1 VIGEGV
7 SKGGSGSEPA
17 VVTIAVYGFALLVVT
32 ALGAANLH
40 YPFGLDQA
48 LIFHGA
54 KAMDQGAI
62 YYVDFWDN
70 KQPGLYWFYLIAGRL
85 FGFTEFGIHF
95 LEFLWM
101 LAFAGLQ
108 MVALRGAFRQP
119 WLSAVVPIATIGV
132 YYAMSGEYE
141 LTQLEFLVA
150 FPLFAFVLCLLGAS
164 KHPRGLPALYF
175 LSGLLAGVVVL
186 FKLLLAPLCVALWL
200 IALGYMLVGRKQ
212 GIVALFLKAVLPASL
227 GVVLVLGSVVLL
239 YHQWGHLDALL
250 WTAFVYP
257 PQALAIAPQASK
269 SRLVTALAFFLSEF
283 APWALFALGGAAA
296 WAWRRRDLP
305 GALLLTWFVMAIV
318 LFLVQRFSWWQYH
331 TLLGLFPAGLFAVMG
346 IDSLA
351 AWFEDN
357 ASAGRRLAP
366 ALAAVVAL
374 TATAGL
380 THALVAKVQ
389 PLLSTTV
396 MNGKSLRHYQSS
408 PKISEFYGIGLRSV
422 RFLKQPDALPGP
434 IYVLGNPMIY
444 EFSGRPAPHP
454 LIGTSWKFYLPAQI
468 NDVLATLDR
477 QQVPYVYLGPYDG
490 QVLHQRPRLA
500 RYLKEKYVL
509 DHSERG
515 GRWLRRREL

>member
-1 VIGEGV
+1 MIGEGV

-318 LFLVQRFSWWQYH
+318 LFLILAAMFRSLRDAAIVMLAMPLAIAGGVGALRLLNVFTIQAMDLLTMIGFLI
-331 TLLGLFPAGLFAVMG
+331 LLGLVVN
-346 IDSLA
+346 
-351 AWFEDN
+351 N
-357 ASAGRRLAP
+357 AILLVLQTRRL
-366 ALAAVVAL
+366 LSDGLERGAAVTEAVRIRAR
-374 TATAGL
+374 
-380 THALVAKVQ
+380 
-389 PLLSTTV
+389 PIYLSTLTSIFGMLPLVVVPGTGSQIYRGLATV
-396 MNGKSLRHYQSS
+396 IVGGMTVSALFTLILIPSILRL
-408 PKISEFYGIGLRSV
+408 PPLRL
-422 RFLKQPDALPGP
+422 RFAR
-434 IYVLGNPMIY
+434 
-444 EFSGRPAPHP
+444 SRPAAQPHGVA
-454 LIGTSWKFYLPAQI
+454 IDA
-468 NDVLATLDR
+468 
-477 QQVPYVYLGPYDG
+477 
-490 QVLHQRPRLA
+490 
-500 RYLKEKYVL
+500 
-509 DHSERG
+509 
-515 GRWLRRREL
+515 